1 MTSALNLEHLSP
13 ISSRESRQI
22 ECVRVL
28 CISAMMWVHV
38 TPGLSS
44 ASFVSV
50 GDFKFVG
57 DFLGQTLGRI
67 SVALLSFVSGYLF
80 WLKARDQP
88 IMRILIKR
96 VGALYLPVLV
106 WSAVFLALAS
116 GREILLGQPSSA
128 LGRVGDTPMALI
140 NAWTGLT
147 GPMAN
152 LSLLFVRDMIVSTV
166 LLRLLVPAIKR
177 APLLVAI
184 TTVALSL
191 PQATFAPLIF
201 RVGILQFMLLGA
213 LTARCAVPLS
223 TLSKPA
229 ISLSAGFGL
238 ILGSVV
244 AGWLPH
250 HQFALQFDPVPLIRR
265 AGIGFFALALT
276 GAFLETAFAHWLARF
291 GRYSFL
297 AYLMHVPL
305 LGVIWAV
312 WHRLIGNEFVPSYAL
327 FFILSPVLVFGL
339 AQRLGR
345 FLDRAPSG
353 ISRML
358 RGPAR
363 VTPAL
368 SSQR

>member
-1 MTSALNLEHLSP
+1 
-13 ISSRESRQI
+13 
-22 ECVRVL
+22 
-28 CISAMMWVHV
+28 MMWVHV

-44 ASFVSV
+44 PSFVSV

-67 SVALLSFVSGYLF
+67 SVALLSFISGYLF
-80 WLKARDQP
+80 WLKAHDQP
-88 IMRILIKR
+88 ILRVLTKR
-96 VGALYLPVLV
+96 VGTLYLPVLV
-106 WSAVFLALAS
+106 WSAVFIALAS
-116 GREILLGQPSSA
+116 GREFLLGLPSSA
-128 LGRVGDTPMALI
+128 LGRVGETPMALI

-166 LLRLLVPAIKR
+166 LVRLLVPAIKR
-177 APLLVAI
+177 APVLVAI
-184 TTVALSL
+184 AAVALSL
-191 PQATFAPLIF
+191 PQATFAPLLF

-213 LTARCAVPLS
+213 LTARWGVRLS
-223 TLSKPA
+223 TLSKPV
-229 ISLSAGFGL
+229 ISISAGFGL

-250 HQFALQFDPVPLIRR
+250 DQLALQFDPVPLMRR

-276 GAFLETAFAHWLARF
+276 GAILDAPLAHWLARL
-291 GRYSFL
+291 GRDSFL

-305 LGVIWAV
+305 IGVIWAI
-312 WHRLIGNEFVPSYAL
+312 WHRLVGNEFAPSYL
-327 FFILSPVLVFGL
+327 IFFIFSPVLVFSL

-345 FLDRAPSG
+345 FLDRAPPG
-353 ISRML
+353 LSRML

-363 VTPAL
+363 VSPAL
-368 SSQR
+368 SDRR